1 MAGRGSENRQ
11 KARSVLVR
19 LTADEYD
26 RLTERAEREGA
37 SRAEYLRRRMADPA
51 ASAGPEDGTARL
63 LTEADRAML
72 AAATRSMGHLAGLM
86 KLAVLKTPGLGASRS
101 VHSILN
107 EHHRDLQDLQGQIRE
122 VLERMK

>member
-19 LTADEYD
+19 LTEVEYD

-37 SRAEYLRRRMADPA
+37 TRAQYLRRRMADPVPA
-51 ASAGPEDGTARL
+51 HAPADGTAPSL
-63 LTEADRAML
+63 SEADRAML
-72 AAATRSMGHLAGLM
+72 AAATRTMGHLAGLM
-86 KLAVLKTPGLGASRS
+86 KLAVMKTPKFGTSRS
-101 VHSILN
+101 VLE
-107 EHHRDLQDLQGQIRE
+107 EHHRALHDLQGQIRE